1 MEESIHSRC
10 VAALVGYRST
20 FASST
25 SPTRRHDR
33 ISAWM
38 RQTLF
43 RLISPTRADLP
54 RAAGP
59 GSGATWLNCRPRLS
73 VRLSATSYDWPQP
86 GRILIEPSPKIAS
99 ALVVTD
105 TGSSSR
111 YSHLLN
117 THRYQL
123 ALSRCAFRVRPL
135 IQLPESNF
143 QYFLFH
149 AGLRRHHGYRRHPR
163 SRGGPRRRHR
173 HHHPWADGA
182 STAHQLLSRTRGRC
196 DVRTQVAIRCRGS
209 GGWE

>member
-1 MEESIHSRC
+1 MGATAPSTAGNQAAGDQQPDCSTTTRRPDRVGIATVQQRLGIADPSR
-10 VAALVGYRST
+10 ARRRQAGQRGPRQT
-20 FASST
+20 RT
-25 SPTRRHDR
+25 SPRGCSSHR
-33 ISAWM
+33 AP
-38 RQTLF
+38 F

-59 GSGATWLNCRPRLS
+59 GSGATWLNCRPHLS

-123 ALSRCAFRVRPL
+123 TGASCGVLQSNSVASDVRWWSPTVSQRCQAT
-135 IQLPESNF
+135 
-143 QYFLFH
+143 
-149 AGLRRHHGYRRHPR
+149 RRH
-163 SRGGPRRRHR
+163 
-173 HHHPWADGA
+173 
-182 STAHQLLSRTRGRC
+182 
-196 DVRTQVAIRCRGS
+196 
-209 GGWE
+209 